1 MSQTAF
7 QVLLVSNDPKLLAT
21 LSGALH
27 TDNITFALERR
38 AVDALQF
45 IGARPVDLVLVDLVS
60 SKEDGFEFLRQLQ
73 ENPPPTF
80 TLVAALAEEANTVGK
95 LRAFDLGACD
105 CLGKPFDPLVF
116 RARLRALLETKRRHD
131 DLGRHNDNLTEARLA
146 AEAAVRAKSD
156 FLAAM
161 SHEIR
166 TPMNGVIAMVSLLLE
181 TPLTTEQRSYL
192 ETIHT
197 SSESLLAI
205 VNDILDFSKIEAG
218 KLELDSRPFN
228 LRTCVEDAL
237 DLQAARAFGKNLDL
251 AYQMEDKIPTTVE
264 GDSLRLRQVLA
275 NLLSNAIKF
284 TEKGGVFIQI
294 KLLSQEPDETR
305 KKTSL
310 HLDFSVRDTGIG
322 IQPERLER
330 LFKPFSQGDAS
341 TARHYGGTGLGLA
354 ISKQLVEL
362 MGGKMWAESSPGTGS
377 TFHFTINFQAE
388 LPSAPYALAGPQAK
402 LADLRLLIVDDN
414 ATVRRVISEQATK
427 WGMVPCAA
435 EGPQQALEWLKKG
448 EQYDLGVL
456 DLQMPGMDGL
466 ALAME
471 IHKLPGAA
479 MMPLVLMMPLGL
491 HSDAPGSTHIV
502 FAHTVNKPVKPAQLS
517 EVLVRALLSPKA
529 AARKQP
535 ESKPGQP
542 LTERLPLSI
551 LLCDDNAINQKVAAR
566 ILATIGYQPD
576 LAGNG
581 REALDALDK
590 KPYDLIFMDVMMP
603 EMDGLEATCAIRQ
616 RQKDAAAHPNY
627 QSRIIIVAMTAQ
639 AMQGDREKCLAAG
652 MDDYLSKPVL
662 PKDVRAIIE
671 RWGAQATPPA
681 AAAAPQAD
689 TPAPAPAPKA
699 DAPPPQPAAKTETPA
714 PVEPPKA
721 AVPAPAPVPP
731 ANVAAPASAP
741 IKMAAPASA
750 PVHITPPASAPL
762 KMDAPAP
769 APTDKVTPPV
779 PGAAKAAAPAP
790 EPVKIA
796 KPETAPV
803 KTAAPATAPKADVS
817 APASAPPA
825 GVNGKAVEEL
835 PVEMDI
841 LHDLTDNDPDS
852 LRELVDL
859 FFKQTSQQMQ
869 LLEAA
874 VRANKAE
881 DVRRV
886 AHSCAGSSATLGM
899 TRFVPLLRKLERQG
913 ASGMLTSAPQI
924 YEETARE
931 FKLIQEFL
939 TAQLNSHAP
948 QPVTVQ

>member
-1 MSQTAF
+1 MSQPAF
-7 QVLLVSNDPKLLAT
+7 QILLVSNDPKLLAT
-21 LSGALH
+21 LSSVFHA
-27 TDNITFALERR
+27 DNIAFALERR
-38 AVDALQF
+38 AAEAIQFLRASPVDA
-45 IGARPVDLVLVDLVS
+45 VLVDLVS
-60 SKEDGFEFLRQLQ
+60 SNEEGFEFLRQLQ
-73 ENPPPTF
+73 ESPATTF
-80 TLVAALAEEANTVGK
+80 TLVAALTDPDNTVDK
-95 LRAFDLGACD
+95 LRAYDLGVCD
-105 CLGKPFDPLVF
+105 CMGKPFDALVF

-181 TPLTTEQRSYL
+181 TPLTAEQRSYL

-251 AYQMEDKIPTTVE
+251 AYQMDDGIPVTVE

-284 TEKGGVFIQI
+284 TEKGDVLVQV
-294 KLLSQEPDETR
+294 KLLSVEPNEAQNN
-305 KKTSL
+305 SLL
-310 HLDFSVRDTGIG
+310 HLNFSVRDTGIG
-322 IQPERLER
+322 IQPGRLER

-362 MGGKMWAESSPGTGS
+362 MGGKMWAESSAGTGS
-377 TFHFTINFQAE
+377 TFHFTINFRAE
-388 LPSAPYALAGPQAK
+388 TQSAPFALAGPQSK

-414 ATVRRVISEQATK
+414 ATVRRVIAEQAAK
-427 WGMVPCAA
+427 WGMVPYSA

-479 MMPLVLMMPLGL
+479 MMPLVLLMPLGL

-502 FAHTVNKPVKPAQLS
+502 FAHTVNKPVKPAQLC

-529 AARKQP
+529 AERQQP
-535 ESKPGQP
+535 TSKPGQP

-566 ILATIGYQPD
+566 ILQSIGYQPD
-576 LAGNG
+576 LAANG

-590 KPYDLIFMDVMMP
+590 KPYDLIFMDVLMP
-603 EMDGLEATCAIRQ
+603 EMDGLEATCAIRA
-616 RQKDAAAHPNY
+616 RQKDGVAHPNY

-652 MDDYLSKPVL
+652 MDDYLSKPIL
-662 PKDVRAIIE
+662 PKEVRAIVE
-671 RWGAQATPPA
+671 RWGPQATSA
-681 AAAAPQAD
+681 ASAATVAKAG
-689 TPAPAPAPKA
+689 TPAPKAGAPAPKA
-699 DAPPPQPAAKTETPA
+699 KAPVPLSATKAGAPVPKAKAPAPLPAAKA
-714 PVEPPKA
+714 
-721 AVPAPAPVPP
+721 
-731 ANVAAPASAP
+731 
-741 IKMAAPASA
+741 
-750 PVHITPPASAPL
+750 
-762 KMDAPAP
+762 DAPAP
-769 APTDKVTPPV
+769 AP
-779 PGAAKAAAPAP
+779 AAKADEPAP
-790 EPVKIA
+790 
-796 KPETAPV
+796 
-803 KTAAPATAPKADVS
+803 
-817 APASAPPA
+817 
-825 GVNGKAVEEL
+825 AVEEP
-835 PVEMDI
+835 PVEMEI
-841 LHDLTDNDPDS
+841 LNDLTDGDMDS

-859 FFKQTSQQMQ
+859 FFKQTSQQLEQ
-869 LLEAA
+869 LEAA

-886 AHSCAGSSATLGM
+886 AHSCAGASATLGM

-913 ASGMLTSAPQI
+913 ASGTLTTATQV
-924 YEETARE
+924 YEDTARE
-931 FKLIQEFL
+931 FKLIQHFL
-939 TAQLNSHAP
+939 TAQLNSAAP
-948 QPVTVQ
+948 SPATVHL

>member
-1 MSQTAF
+1 MSQPAF
-7 QVLLVSNDPKLLAT
+7 QILLVSNDPKLLAT
-21 LSGALH
+21 LSSVLH
-27 TDNITFALERR
+27 ADNIAFALERR
-38 AVDALQF
+38 AVEALQF
-45 IGARPVDLVLVDLVS
+45 LRASPVDLVLVDLVS
-60 SKEDGFEFLRQLQ
+60 SNEEGFEFLRQLQ
-73 ENPPPTF
+73 ESPPATF
-80 TLVAALAEEANTVGK
+80 TLVTALTAEDNTVDK
-95 LRAFDLGACD
+95 LRAYDLGVCD
-105 CLGKPFDPLVF
+105 CMGKPFEALVF
-116 RARLRALLETKRRHD
+116 RARLRAHLETKRRHD

-181 TPLTTEQRSYL
+181 TPLTAEQRSHL

-251 AYQMEDKIPTTVE
+251 AYQMDDGIPVTVE
-264 GDSLRLRQVLA
+264 GDSLRLGQVLA

-284 TEKGGVFIQI
+284 TEKGDVLVQV
-294 KLLSQEPDETR
+294 KLLSMKPDEAQNN
-305 KKTSL
+305 SLL
-310 HLDFSVRDTGIG
+310 HLNFSVRDTGIG

-362 MGGKMWAESSPGTGS
+362 MGGKMWAESSPGAGS

-388 LPSAPYALAGPQAK
+388 TQSAPFALAGPQPK

-414 ATVRRVISEQATK
+414 ATVRRVVAEQVAK
-427 WGMVPCAA
+427 WGMVPYSA
-435 EGPQQALEWLKKG
+435 ESPQQALEWLKKG

-479 MMPLVLMMPLGL
+479 MMPLVLLMPLGL

-502 FAHTVNKPVKPAQLS
+502 FAHTVNKPVKPAQFC

-529 AARKQP
+529 AVRQQP
-535 ESKPGQP
+535 TSKPGQP

-551 LLCDDNAINQKVAAR
+551 LLCDDNAINQKVAAH
-566 ILATIGYQPD
+566 ILQLLGYQPG
-576 LAGNG
+576 LAANG
-581 REALDALDK
+581 REALDALDRE
-590 KPYDLIFMDVMMP
+590 PYNLIFMDVMMP
-603 EMDGLEATCAIRQ
+603 EMDGLEATRAIRE
-616 RQKDAAAHPNY
+616 RQKAGATNY
-627 QSRIIIVAMTAQ
+627 HSSIVIVAMTAQ

-652 MDDYLSKPVL
+652 MDDYLAKPIR
-662 PKDVRAIIE
+662 PKDVRAVIE
-671 RWGAQATPPA
+671 RWGSQSAPA
-681 AAAAPQAD
+681 A
-689 TPAPAPAPKA
+689 PAAPAPKA
-699 DAPPPQPAAKTETPA
+699 DAPA
-714 PVEPPKA
+714 PV
-721 AVPAPAPVPP
+721 
-731 ANVAAPASAP
+731 
-741 IKMAAPASA
+741 
-750 PVHITPPASAPL
+750 
-762 KMDAPAP
+762 
-769 APTDKVTPPV
+769 
-779 PGAAKAAAPAP
+779 
-790 EPVKIA
+790 
-796 KPETAPV
+796 
-803 KTAAPATAPKADVS
+803 
-817 APASAPPA
+817 
-825 GVNGKAVEEL
+825 VEEP

-841 LHDLTDNDPDS
+841 LNDLTDGNADS

-859 FFKQTSQQMQ
+859 FFKQTTQQLEQ
-869 LLEAA
+869 LEAA

-886 AHSCAGSSATLGM
+886 AHSCAGASATLGM

-913 ASGMLTSAPQI
+913 ASGTLITATQV
-924 YEETARE
+924 YEDTARE
-931 FKLIQEFL
+931 FKLIQNFL
-939 TAQLNSHAP
+939 AAQLNSAAP
-948 QPVTVQ
+948 PPATVHL

>member
-1 MSQTAF
+1 MSQPAF
-7 QVLLVSNDPKLLAT
+7 QILLVSNDPKLLAT

-27 TDNITFALERR
+27 ADNIAFALERR
-38 AVDALQF
+38 AVEALQF
-45 IGARPVDLVLVDLVS
+45 LRGSPVDLVLVDLVS
-60 SKEDGFEFLRQLQ
+60 SNEEGFEFLRQLQ
-73 ENPPPTF
+73 ENPPATF
-80 TLVAALAEEANTVGK
+80 TLVAALTDEDNTVDK
-95 LRAFDLGACD
+95 LRAYDLGVCD
-105 CLGKPFDPLVF
+105 CMGKPFEALVF

-181 TPLTTEQRSYL
+181 TPLTAEQRSYL

-251 AYQMEDKIPTTVE
+251 AYQMDEGIPVTVE

-284 TEKGGVFIQI
+284 TEKGDVFVQV
-294 KLLSQEPDETR
+294 KLLSIKPDETQ
-305 KKTSL
+305 KHSLL
-310 HLDFSVRDTGIG
+310 HLNFSVRDTGIG
-322 IQPERLER
+322 IQPQRLER

-362 MGGKMWAESSPGTGS
+362 MGGKMWAESLPGAGS
-377 TFHFTINFQAE
+377 TFHFTINFQADTQ
-388 LPSAPYALAGPQAK
+388 SAPFALVGPQPK

-414 ATVRRVISEQATK
+414 ATVRRVVAEQAAK
-427 WGMVPCAA
+427 WGMVPYGA
-435 EGPQQALEWLKKG
+435 ESPQQALEWLKKG
-448 EQYDLGVL
+448 EQYDLGVM

-479 MMPLVLMMPLGL
+479 MMPLVLLMPLGL

-502 FAHTVNKPVKPAQLS
+502 FAHTVNKPVKPAQLC

-529 AARKQP
+529 AARQQP
-535 ESKPGQP
+535 TSKPGQP

-566 ILATIGYQPD
+566 ILQSIGYQPD

-603 EMDGLEATCAIRQ
+603 EMDGLEATCAIRDD
-616 RQKDAAAHPNY
+616 RRMPSAHPNY

-671 RWGAQATPPA
+671 RWGPQATPAAPVAPPPKADVPATVA
-681 AAAAPQAD
+681 AAKADAPAPAPKIGV
-689 TPAPAPAPKA
+689 PAPAPAPKTVSSGTV
-699 DAPPPQPAAKTETPA
+699 PAAKA
-714 PVEPPKA
+714 DVR
-721 AVPAPAPVPP
+721 APAPMP
-731 ANVAAPASAP
+731 ACPYLCWCLKPDAPGP
-741 IKMAAPASA
+741 
-750 PVHITPPASAPL
+750 PL
-762 KMDAPAP
+762 K
-769 APTDKVTPPV
+769 
-779 PGAAKAAAPAP
+779 
-790 EPVKIA
+790 
-796 KPETAPV
+796 
-803 KTAAPATAPKADVS
+803 
-817 APASAPPA
+817 
-825 GVNGKAVEEL
+825 N
-835 PVEMDI
+835 
-841 LHDLTDNDPDS
+841 
-852 LRELVDL
+852 
-859 FFKQTSQQMQ
+859 
-869 LLEAA
+869 
-874 VRANKAE
+874 
-881 DVRRV
+881 RRWRW
-886 AHSCAGSSATLGM
+886 T
-899 TRFVPLLRKLERQG
+899 F
-913 ASGMLTSAPQI
+913 
-924 YEETARE
+924 
-931 FKLIQEFL
+931 
-939 TAQLNSHAP
+939 
-948 QPVTVQ
+948 

>member
-1 MSQTAF
+1 MSQPAF
-7 QVLLVSNDPKLLAT
+7 QILLVSNDPKLLAT
-21 LSGALH
+21 LSSVLH
-27 TDNITFALERR
+27 ADNIAFALERR
-38 AVDALQF
+38 AAEALQF
-45 IGARPVDLVLVDLVS
+45 LRASPVDLVLVDLVS
-60 SKEDGFEFLRQLQ
+60 SNEEGFEFLRQLQ
-73 ENPPPTF
+73 ENPPATF
-80 TLVAALAEEANTVGK
+80 TLVTALTDPDNTVDK

-105 CLGKPFDPLVF
+105 CIGKPFEALVF
-116 RARLRALLETKRRHD
+116 RARLRALLETKRRYD

-146 AEAAVRAKSD
+146 AEAVVRAKSD

-181 TPLTTEQRSYL
+181 TRLTAEQRSYL

-251 AYQMEDKIPTTVE
+251 AYQMDDGIPVTVE

-284 TEKGGVFIQI
+284 TEKGDVLVQV
-294 KLLSQEPDETR
+294 KLLSMKPGETR
-305 KKTSL
+305 NNSLL
-310 HLDFSVRDTGIG
+310 HLNFSVSDTGIG
-322 IQPERLER
+322 IKPERLER

-341 TARHYGGTGLGLA
+341 TARHYGGSGLGLA

-362 MGGKMWAESSPGTGS
+362 MGGKMWAESSHGAGS

-388 LPSAPYALAGPQAK
+388 TQSAPFALVGPQPK

-414 ATVRRVISEQATK
+414 ATIRRVLAEQAAQ
-427 WGMVPCAA
+427 WGMVPYSA
-435 EGPQQALEWLKKG
+435 ESPQQALEWLKKG

-479 MMPLVLMMPLGL
+479 MMPLVLLMPLGL
-491 HSDAPGSTHIV
+491 HSDAPGNTHIV
-502 FAHTVNKPVKPAQLS
+502 FAHTVNKPTKPAQLC
-517 EVLVRALLSPKA
+517 EALVRALLSPKA
-529 AARKQP
+529 AVRQQP
-535 ESKPGQP
+535 TSKPGQP
-542 LTERLPLSI
+542 LTGRLPLSI

-566 ILATIGYQPD
+566 ILQSIDYQPD
-576 LAGNG
+576 LAANG

-603 EMDGLEATCAIRQ
+603 EMDGLEATRAIRE
-616 RQKDAAAHPNY
+616 RQKDGVAHPNY

-652 MDDYLSKPVL
+652 MDDYLSKPIL
-662 PKDVRAIIE
+662 PKDVRAIVE
-671 RWGAQATPPA
+671 RWASQATP
-681 AAAAPQAD
+681 AAPAV
-689 TPAPAPAPKA
+689 PAPKADVPVPASAPKADVPVPMPAPKADVPVPVLVPKADAPVPVLAPKA
-699 DAPPPQPAAKTETPA
+699 DAP
-714 PVEPPKA
+714 
-721 AVPAPAPVPP
+721 APVPEP
-731 ANVAAPASAP
+731 KA
-741 IKMAAPASA
+741 
-750 PVHITPPASAPL
+750 
-762 KMDAPAP
+762 DAPAP
-769 APTDKVTPPV
+769 A
-779 PGAAKAAAPAP
+779 
-790 EPVKIA
+790 
-796 KPETAPV
+796 
-803 KTAAPATAPKADVS
+803 
-817 APASAPPA
+817 
-825 GVNGKAVEEL
+825 VEEP

-841 LHDLTDNDPDS
+841 LNDLTDGNADS

-859 FFKQTSQQMQ
+859 FLNQTTRQ
-869 LLEAA
+869 LEQLEVA
-874 VRANKAE
+874 VRANKAD

-886 AHSCAGSSATLGM
+886 AHSCAGASATLGM
-899 TRFVPLLRKLERQG
+899 TRFVPMLRKLERQG
-913 ASGMLTSAPQI
+913 ASGTLTTAAQV
-924 YEETARE
+924 YEDTARE
-931 FKLIQEFL
+931 FKLIQSFL
-939 TAQLNSHAP
+939 AAQLNSAAP
-948 QPVTVQ
+948 LAATVHL